1 VRVVEKLKV
10 HADELTALANEADAL
25 PSDDPVLAELKEGV
39 QITAARVRFIHALY
53 AAAVAND
60 GALITSAETELALA
74 KELVA
79 KRRRALWDPDPKTIL
94 RNTPNPTFYQYG
106 YLREGDTLCFWER
119 ERAQARNAV
128 LQAGQMVPGC
138 VL

>member
-1 VRVVEKLKV
+1 M
-10 HADELTALANEADAL
+10 
-25 PSDDPVLAELKEGV
+25 AELKQGV
-39 QITAARVRFIHALY
+39 QVTAARIAFIHALY
-53 AAAVAND
+53 AATLAHAEGGTD
-60 GALITSAETELALA
+60 GGFITTAETQLAVA

-79 KRRRALWDPDPKTIL
+79 ERRRALWDPDPKTIL
-94 RNTPNPTFYQYG
+94 RNTVNPTFYQYG

-128 LQAGQMVPGC
+128 LQAGQAVPGC